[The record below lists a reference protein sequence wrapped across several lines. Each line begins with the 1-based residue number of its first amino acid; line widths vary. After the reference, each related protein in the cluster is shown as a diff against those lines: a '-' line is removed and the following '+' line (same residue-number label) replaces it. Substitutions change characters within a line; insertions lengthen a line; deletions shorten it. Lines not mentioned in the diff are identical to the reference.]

1 MARSEGKP
9 WLSSHVLSQLMQAR
23 VRSSSGF
30 GKLVV
35 SAFPARLPNRGGG
48 RISKIDNAALFT
60 RKQVVNF
67 RLAPVSGSRQGA
79 QDSAYTGTQ
88 SVRC

>member
-1 MARSEGKP
+1 MARSEGKA

-23 VRSSSGF
+23 VPGSSGF

-48 RISKIDNAALFT
+48 RISKIGDAAAVSIPETPPSLGA
-60 RKQVVNF
+60 NGPC
-67 RLAPVSGSRQGA
+67 LAEEK
-79 QDSAYTGTQ
+79 SARYH
-88 SVRC
+88 

>member
-1 MARSEGKP
+1 MARSEGKA

-48 RISKIDNAALFT
+48 RISKIGDAAVSVPET
-60 RKQVVNF
+60 RPS
-67 RLAPVSGSRQGA
+67 LG
-79 QDSAYTGTQ
+79 
-88 SVRC
+88 C